1 MQVGDASLFQS
12 EQIPLGDLCEVAA
25 GPSGSLL
32 DALHDG
38 PDGVPV
44 ISPPDLTDHHTV
56 DSRRLRRVPWSE
68 ANRLSRFALREG
80 DLLVVRQGA
89 LGRLA
94 LIEAEHATWFYG
106 SSCLR
111 LRPRRELVL
120 PAYLVSYLSHPP
132 VQRALL
138 GQSLPGTVPS
148 LNSTMLKELPVAVP
162 PLDRQ
167 RSVVEALA
175 DVDARIRVQR
185 QMADRLEALRPA
197 IFGELIQGTR
207 HT

>member
-1 MQVGDASLFQS
+1 MTRGQV
-12 EQIPLGDLCEVAA
+12 PLGSICEVTP

-32 DALHDG
+32 ESLQDG

-44 ISPPDLTDHHTV
+44 ISPPDLTDDHTV
-56 DSRRLRRVPWSE
+56 DTRRLRRVPWSE
-68 ANRLSRFALREG
+68 AKRLSRFALREG

-94 LIEAEHATWFYG
+94 LIEEEHATWFYS

-111 LRPRRELVL
+111 LRPRREFVL
-120 PAYLVSYLSHPP
+120 PAYLVSYLSYPP
-132 VQRALL
+132 MQRALL

-148 LNSTMLKELPVAVP
+148 LNSTMLKELPVTVP
-162 PLDRQ
+162 LLDRQ

-175 DVDARIRVQR
+175 DVDARIRIQR
-185 QMADRLEALRPA
+185 LMADRLEALRPA

-207 HT
+207 HR

>member
-1 MQVGDASLFQS
+1 MQTGDASPAQS
-12 EQIPLGDLCEVAA
+12 AQIPLGDLCEVAA
-25 GPSGSLL
+25 GPSGALL
-32 DALHDG
+32 DTLNDG

-56 DSRRLRRVPWSE
+56 DPRRLRQVPWSE
-68 ANRLSRFALREG
+68 AKRLSRFALREG
-80 DLLVVRQGA
+80 DLLVVRQGT

-106 SSCLR
+106 SSLLR

-148 LNSTMLKELPVAVP
+148 LNSTMLRELPVTVP